1 MTEKLKL
8 HTYFQLILKI
18 DKRDDFFLNSLRL
31 QDMIIAITL
40 LHEFTTNKIWY
51 CVLTH
56 WRKVCD
62 MGFQEDKIQPKLNNH
77 AYLQAALLN
86 PNLILS

>member
-18 DKRDDFFLNSLRL
+18 TKRDDFFLNLLRL

-40 LHEFTTNKIWY
+40 LHEFTTNKI
-51 CVLTH
+51 
-56 WRKVCD
+56 
-62 MGFQEDKIQPKLNNH
+62 
-77 AYLQAALLN
+77 
-86 PNLILS
+86 

>member
-18 DKRDDFFLNSLRL
+18 NKRDDFFLNLLRL

-40 LHEFTTNKIWY
+40 LHGFTTNKIWY
-51 CVLTH
+51 CVLPH
-56 WRKVCD
+56 RRKVCD
-62 MGFQEDKIQPKLNNH
+62 MGCQEDRTQPKLNNH
-77 AYLQAALLN
+77 AYLQAALLT
-86 PNLILS
+86 PNLVLS